1 MRAWLAVA
9 AVWVVSCGQGPSA
22 REPERPAA
30 PSAKPAPDADDRPVI
45 VAFGDSL
52 TAGPGV
58 HPESN
63 YPAVLQHKLDAAG
76 RRYRVVNLG
85 VSGDTTGGGLARL
98 SDVLALRPRIVVLE
112 LGAND
117 GLRGLP
123 VETTR
128 ANLEQ
133 IIQGLQG
140 AGAQVVLAGMT
151 LPPNYG
157 AEYIRGFESVF
168 VDLSRKYKTVRIPF
182 FLEGVAPNPML
193 MLPDGLHPNA
203 AGHRIVA
210 DHVMKAL
217 GPLLGG

>member
-1 MRAWLAVA
+1 MAAVA
-9 AVWVVSCGQGPSA
+9 VWAVSCGQGPPA
-22 REPERPAA
+22 REPEKAAA
-30 PSAKPAPDADDRPVI
+30 PGAKAVPAADDRPVI

-58 HPESN
+58 APESN
-63 YPAVLQHKLDAAG
+63 YPAILQQKLDAAG
-76 RRYRVVNLG
+76 HRYRVVNLG

-98 SDVLALRPRIVVLE
+98 GDVLALRPRIVVLE

-123 VETTR
+123 VEATG
-128 ANLEQ
+128 ANLER

-168 VDLSRKYKTVRIPF
+168 VDLSQKYKTVRIPF
-182 FLEGVAPNPML
+182 FLEGVAPNPAL

-203 AGHRIVA
+203 AGYRIVA
-210 DHVMKAL
+210 NHVMQAL
-217 GPLLGG
+217 APLLGA